1 MSFNANTLYRGV
13 DVEEL
18 AKECKDAITGDD
30 ECFVLVD
37 MFGEVAGVYLD
48 RHKAE
53 KERSNRS
60 LGDEDGYWFVVASR
74 LIRI

>member
-1 MSFNANTLYRGV
+1 MSFNANTLYKGV

-18 AKECKDAITGDD
+18 ARECKNAIPAD

-48 RHKAE
+48 RYKAE
-53 KERSNRS
+53 AGKRCRSFSDDDN
-60 LGDEDGYWFVVASR
+60 YWFVVASKLYR
-74 LIRI
+74 T

>member
-1 MSFNANTLYRGV
+1 MSFNANTLYKGV

-18 AKECKDAITGDD
+18 AKECKDAITGVD

-48 RHKAE
+48 RYKAKEE
-53 KERSNRS
+53 KRNRS
-60 LGDEDGYWFVVASR
+60 LSDEDSYWIVVASKLYR
-74 LIRI
+74 T